1 MHHTLSPNKIHGTL
15 IQKKTSPIM
24 IPIRPKHILTFGL
37 AFAACL
43 FIAKPAIA
51 DEQPNI
57 VIFYVDDLGWQDI
70 EVNDLD
76 DPCPYE
82 TPNIKKLASAGMNFT
97 QAYSPAPTCSP
108 SRAGII
114 TGQHPA
120 KIRLTHVDLGAAKP
134 GRSTERLVAPYLQS
148 HLDLDVLTLADAMKQ
163 NGYRTGHVGKWHVGL
178 TSESY
183 GFDFVNQTRGI
194 HRGVDDRT
202 KDFATAEDKKYP
214 LSKEKYA
221 PVSDKNPNGISY
233 PYDELTE
240 SAIQFIG
247 ESKDKPFFLNMC
259 HWMVHWP
266 MLTRNGELLEHYCDK
281 FGQPFPPKK
290 GDMTLPG
297 QQNPYFASMT
307 TSVDWSLGR
316 LVDYLEKTDDPRSPG
331 KKLIETTY
339 IFFTSDN
346 GGAEIRGK
354 EILSDNAP
362 LKFGKKHPEEGGIR
376 VPMIVSG
383 PGIAMGTQF
392 DGLVNQLDYFPT
404 ILKLT
409 QSKISYEKMEALS
422 GLDISPVLNGASQKV
437 TDSKGVERTHLFWH
451 FPHNGAIAM
460 KSAIREGDFKL
471 YKRYFTN
478 DYELYR
484 LYKDGKRLDLEE
496 KNNLAK
502 DDAYKTVVKSLA
514 ATLEADLKANNAE
527 MPYLNPAYKDHEKD
541 PATIAELN
549 FEATDREAKVSV
561 GSGGPGIK
569 EAYVIYQNEP
579 GKSKKKSKSKAK
591 TKAKRVAERAAE
603 RRKQKGNAPV
613 GSKKAEQPTETHG
626 TKLTGM
632 KQPVAIAGDGLSVS
646 AKIPAEVAA
655 YRFMLIDNNG
665 FLQYSEVQTSK

>member
-1 MHHTLSPNKIHGTL
+1 MFLK
-15 IQKKTSPIM
+15 
-24 IPIRPKHILTFGL
+24 RPKHFLIFGTL
-37 AFAACL
+37 AFVACL
-43 FIAKPAIA
+43 FTQQPATA

-82 TPNIKKLASAGMNFT
+82 TPNLKKLAGAGMNFT

-120 KIRLTHVDLGAAKP
+120 KIKLTHVDLGVVKP
-134 GRSTERLVAPYLQS
+134 GRGTERLVAPYLQS
-148 HLDLDVLTLADAMKQ
+148 HLELDVLTLADAMKQ

-194 HRGVDDRT
+194 HRSVDDRT
-202 KDFATAEDKKYP
+202 KDFATADDKKYP
-214 LSKEKYA
+214 LSKEKYE

-233 PYDELTE
+233 PHDELTE
-240 SAIQFIG
+240 SAIQFMG
-247 ESKDKPFFLNMC
+247 ESKDKPFFLNVC

-281 FGQPFPPKK
+281 FGQPFPPEK
-290 GDMTLPG
+290 GDMKLPG

-316 LVDYLEKTDDPRSPG
+316 LVDYLEKTEDPRSPG

-376 VPMIVSG
+376 VPMIVAG
-383 PGIAMGTQF
+383 PGIAKGSHF

-409 QSKISYEKMEALS
+409 QSKIAPENMSELS
-422 GLDISPVLNGASQKV
+422 GLDISPVLNGAVDHV
-437 TDSKGVERTHLFWH
+437 TDAKGVERKHLFWH
-451 FPHNGAIAM
+451 FPHNGADAM
-460 KSAIREGDFKL
+460 KSAIRQGDFKL
-471 YKRYFTN
+471 YKRYFSD

-484 LYKDGKRLDLEE
+484 LYIDGKRLDLEE
-496 KNNLAK
+496 KNDLAN
-502 DDAYKTVVKSLA
+502 DEAYKTIVEILA
-514 ATLEADLKANNAE
+514 AKLNAELKANNAE
-527 MPYLNPAYKDHEKD
+527 MPYLNPAYKDHDKD
-541 PATIAELN
+541 PATIASLD
-549 FEATDREAKVSV
+549 FESTQRQAKFSV
-561 GSGGPGIK
+561 DGGGPAIK
-569 EAYVIYQNEP
+569 EAFVIYQNEP
-579 GKSKKKSKSKAK
+579 GELKKESRSKVKMKEE
-591 TKAKRVAERAAE
+591 RRAERAAE
-603 RRKQKGNAPV
+603 NRNQNGNDPTSVNEVEQSATAH
-613 GSKKAEQPTETHG
+613 GS
-626 TKLTGM
+626 KLTGM
-632 KQPVAIAGDGLSVS
+632 KQPVTVAADGLSVT
-646 AKIPAEVAA
+646 ANIPAEVAA

-665 FLQYSEVQTSK
+665 FLQYSEVQTAK

>member
-1 MHHTLSPNKIHGTL
+1 MFLKLPKRLLMFGMLTLVTCL
-15 IQKKTSPIM
+15 
-24 IPIRPKHILTFGL
+24 
-37 AFAACL
+37 FAAQ
-43 FIAKPAIA
+43 PAIA

-76 DPCPYE
+76 NPCPYE
-82 TPNIKKLASAGMNFT
+82 TPNIKKLAVTGMNFT

-134 GRSTERLVAPYLQS
+134 GRSTERLVAPFLQS

-194 HRGVDDRT
+194 HRRVDDRT
-202 KDFATAEDKKYP
+202 KDFATAGDKKYP

-221 PVSDKNPNGISY
+221 PVSDKNPDGISY

-240 SAIQFIG
+240 SAIQFMD

-290 GDMTLPG
+290 GDMMLPG

-316 LVDYLEKTDDPRSPG
+316 LVDYLEKTDDPRSSG

-383 PGIAMGTQF
+383 PGIAGGSQF

-409 QSKISYEKMEALS
+409 QSKISPKSKAALS
-422 GLDISPVLNGASQKV
+422 GLDISPVLNGAAQKV
-437 TDSKGVERTHLFWH
+437 TDAKGIERKHLFWH
-451 FPHNGAIAM
+451 FPHNGEIAM

-471 YKRYFTN
+471 YKRYYTD

-484 LYKDGKRLDLEE
+484 LYQDGKRLDLEE
-496 KNNLAK
+496 KNDLAK
-502 DDAYKTVVKSLA
+502 DDAYKTVVESLA
-514 ATLEADLKANNAE
+514 ATLEAELNANNAE
-527 MPYLNPAYKDHEKD
+527 IPYLNPAYKAHEKD
-541 PATIAELN
+541 PASVAKLN
-549 FEATDREAKVSV
+549 FEAADRKAMVSV
-561 GSGGPGIK
+561 GSGPAIK

-579 GKSKKKSKSKAK
+579 GKSEKKSRSKAK
-591 TKAKRVAERAAE
+591 RFAQRADE
-603 RRKQKGNAPV
+603 RRKQIGKNPAS
-613 GSKKAEQPTETHG
+613 SKKVEDVEQPAKLHG
-626 TKLTGM
+626 TKLLGM
-632 KQPVAIAGDGLSVS
+632 KQPVTIATDGLSVT

-665 FLQYSEVQTSK
+665 FLQYSEVQTAN

>member
-1 MHHTLSPNKIHGTL
+1 MFLK
-15 IQKKTSPIM
+15 
-24 IPIRPKHILTFGL
+24 RPKRLLMLGMLTL
-37 AFAACL
+37 VTCLFAAQ
-43 FIAKPAIA
+43 PAIA

-76 DPCPYE
+76 NPCPYE
-82 TPNIKKLASAGMNFT
+82 TPNIKKLAVTGMNFT

-134 GRSTERLVAPYLQS
+134 GRSTERLVAPFLQS

-202 KDFATAEDKKYP
+202 KDFATAGDKKYP

-221 PVSDKNPNGISY
+221 PVSDKNPDGISY
-233 PYDELTE
+233 PYDELTA
-240 SAIQFIG
+240 SAIRFMD

-259 HWMVHWP
+259 YWMVHWP

-290 GDMTLPG
+290 GDMMMPG

-316 LVDYLEKTDDPRSPG
+316 LVDYLEKTVDPRSPG

-346 GGAEIRGK
+346 GGAEFRGK

-383 PGIAMGTQF
+383 PGIAKGSQF
-392 DGLVNQLDYFPT
+392 NGLVSQLDYFPT

-409 QSKISYEKMEALS
+409 QSKISSENMNEFS
-422 GLDISPVLNGASQKV
+422 GLDISPVLNGKAQKV
-437 TDSKGVERTHLFWH
+437 TDAKGVERKHLFWH
-451 FPHNGAIAM
+451 FPHNGAVAM

-496 KNNLAK
+496 KNDLAK
-502 DDAYKTVVKSLA
+502 DDAYKTVVESLA

-527 MPYLNPAYKDHEKD
+527 LPYLNPAYKDHEKD
-541 PATIAELN
+541 PASIASSN
-549 FEATDREAKVSV
+549 FEAAYRRAKISV
-561 GSGGPGIK
+561 VDGGGPAIK

-579 GKSKKKSKSKAK
+579 GKSEKKSRSKAK
-591 TKAKRVAERAAE
+591 KTKEEIVAERAAE
-603 RRKQKGNAPV
+603 RRKQKGKDPAS
-613 GSKKAEQPTETHG
+613 SKKPEEVEQPANSHD
-626 TKLTGM
+626 TKLLGM
-632 KQPVAIAGDGLSVS
+632 KQPVTIAADGHSVT
-646 AKIPAEVAA
+646 ANIPAEVAA

-665 FLQYSEVQTSK
+665 FLQYSEVQRAK